1 MDMALSASL
10 PPPSLKTAPLLFPPV
25 PWGSTVVG
33 LNHPF
38 ISCDILWLI
47 PLIWT
52 LLSYK
57 AQTSGIEFP

>member
-10 PPPSLKTAPLLFPPV
+10 PPPLLTAPLLFPPV

-33 LNHPF
+33 LNHSF